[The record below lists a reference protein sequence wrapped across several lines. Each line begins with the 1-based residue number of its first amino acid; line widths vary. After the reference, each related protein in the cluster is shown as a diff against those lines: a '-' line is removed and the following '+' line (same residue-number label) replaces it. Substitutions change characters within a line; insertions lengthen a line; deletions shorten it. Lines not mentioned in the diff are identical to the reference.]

1 MKLLKEYIEKYG
13 SVTDSSILK
22 VDSFINHQIDPILMI
37 EIGEE
42 LKKRFEGKN
51 INKILTISL
60 LYKSDAA

>member
-37 EIGEE
+37 EIGE
-42 LKKRFEGKN
+42 
-51 INKILTISL
+51 
-60 LYKSDAA
+60 